1 MPYIWGGTVQ
11 MLCRI
16 SLVFNTIIGY
26 DGGINS
32 ASDGHGA
39 SEYLQVPMMKFYED
53 CRAST

>member
-1 MPYIWGGTVQ
+1 

>member
-1 MPYIWGGTVQ
+1 

-32 ASDGHGA
+32 ASDGA